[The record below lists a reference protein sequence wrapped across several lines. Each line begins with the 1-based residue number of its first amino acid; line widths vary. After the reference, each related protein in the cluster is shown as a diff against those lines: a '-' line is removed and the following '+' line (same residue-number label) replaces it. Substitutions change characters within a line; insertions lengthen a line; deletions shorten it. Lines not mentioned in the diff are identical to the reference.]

1 MECATKLPEGDQKA
15 SEVKT
20 VKTISGN
27 LVVVLECHEIK
38 ESHWHCLPGI
48 HTSRARD
55 EKNRSGRMKSG
66 YDIVQTT

>member
-38 ESHWHCLPGI
+38 EYGCPTGTACLASTQAMRGMRRPDPG
-48 HTSRARD
+48 
-55 EKNRSGRMKSG
+55 E
-66 YDIVQTT
+66 